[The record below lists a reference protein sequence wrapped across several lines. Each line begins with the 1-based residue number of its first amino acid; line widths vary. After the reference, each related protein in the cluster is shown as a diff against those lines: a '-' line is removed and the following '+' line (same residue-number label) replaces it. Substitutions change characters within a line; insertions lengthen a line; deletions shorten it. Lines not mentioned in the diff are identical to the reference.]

1 MQLPLGF
8 QITKPL
14 KCLYHLKYTLISI
27 NLGLKFWT
35 MFLIFYFNVQL
46 CRHLPAQIFDCISA
60 SVLLNQSLLAQK
72 SPWHSRHF
80 FFLLKTKNTF
90 WTIFWSSF
98 LMCDSAAIYQ
108 LRFATASERRFCLA
122 VVAKPCKIIA
132 QQSRS
137 WIFTLQFFEVKLRW
151 FLTPSSANS
160 AQLYSFCFPPL
171 KQWGQP
177 IYKISFL

>member
-1 MQLPLGF
+1 
-8 QITKPL
+8 
-14 KCLYHLKYTLISI
+14 
-27 NLGLKFWT
+27 
-35 MFLIFYFNVQL
+35 MFIPFEIYFNFYKLGVKILNNVSDFLFQ
-46 CRHLPAQIFDCISA
+46 CATLPPSTSSDFWLHQCVGFAWSKLACSEVAMTFKAFFSA
-60 SVLLNQSLLAQK
+60 K
-72 SPWHSRHF
+72 S
-80 FFLLKTKNTF
+80 KNTF

>member
-1 MQLPLGF
+1 MCNSAAIYQLR
-8 QITKPL
+8 
-14 KCLYHLKYTLISI
+14 
-27 NLGLKFWT
+27 
-35 MFLIFYFNVQL
+35 FLT
-46 CRHLPAQIFDCISA
+46 A
-60 SVLLNQSLLAQK
+60 SVHRFCLIKACLLK
-72 SPWHSRHF
+72 SRHDIQGI

-171 KQWGQP
+171 KQWGQS
-177 IYKISFL
+177 IYKILFIWGRKISK